1 MPKPV
6 KTAFAALT
14 LVAAGLAQAALPV
27 GAPAPDF
34 STEAALGGQPF
45 KFSLSDTLKKK
56 GPVVLY
62 FYPKAFTKGCTIE
75 AHLFAEAS
83 EKFEAMGATVVGISN
98 DSIDT
103 LKKFSVEECRNKF
116 AVAADAGAK
125 VTKDYDAKL
134 PVVDMSARISYLIDT
149 QGRIAA
155 VHADMKP
162 EGHIETMLK
171 AAEQLKATGK
181 R

>member
-1 MPKPV
+1 MFFKH
-6 KTAFAALT
+6 ALT
-14 LVAAGLAQAALPV
+14 LSALMIAGLAQAALPV

-34 STEAALGGQPF
+34 TAEAALGGQPY
-45 KFSLSDTLKKK
+45 KFSLAAALKK

-62 FYPKAFTKGCTIE
+62 FYPKAFTSGCTFE

-83 EKFEAMGATVVGISN
+83 EKFEALGATVVGISN

-103 LKKFSVEECRNKF
+103 LKKFSVEACRNKF

-125 VTKDYDAKL
+125 VMRDYDAKL
-134 PVVDMSARISYLIDT
+134 LKPIDMADRISYLISSD
-149 QGRIAA
+149 GRIAA
-155 VHADMKP
+155 VHAAMKP
-162 EGHIETMLK
+162 EGHIESMLK
-171 AAEQLKATGK
+171 AAEQLKAK